1 MEVSGE
7 KIRVLRE
14 ALGLTTQEL
23 AARVRPRP
31 VTRQAVDAWERGG
44 VRTFRMLKRVAE
56 ALGVRPESLLKK
68 AGE

>member
-14 ALGLTTQEL
+14 ALGLTTEAL
-23 AARVRPRP
+23 ATRVKPKP
-31 VTRQAVDAWERGG
+31 VTRQAVESWEKGG
-44 VRTFRMLKRVAE
+44 VKTFRMLKRVAE

-68 AGE
+68 GD

>member
-14 ALGLTTQEL
+14 ALGLTTEAL
-23 AARVRPRP
+23 AARVKPKP
-31 VTRQAVDAWERGG
+31 VTRQAVDQWEKGG

-68 AGE
+68 GD